1 MGFRGRAGFG
11 QGQMV
16 RGGRRSA
23 VERLSPQTREA
34 LVAAHTA
41 VKEERWGDAAA
52 AFDRF
57 GGVAEQRQLPRI
69 AAFLYAR
76 AATAH
81 GRVGAKDAMLA
92 SAEKG
97 LQNAVAARDNG
108 FSARVFGAFLES
120 LKETDFSDG
129 EPAIRDAMRNAL
141 GVAPRAPGQRR
152 APSRDQLRNL
162 AASCDVC
169 GSPLN
174 GEELQVTEEGRA
186 DCPTCGSAVL

>member
-11 QGQMV
+11 QGPMV

-34 LVAAHTA
+34 LAAAHGA
-41 VKEERWGDAAA
+41 VTEGRWADAAE
-52 AFDRF
+52 AFDKL
-57 GGVAEQRQLPRI
+57 GGVAQQRQLPRI

-81 GRVGAKDAMLA
+81 GRAGAQPAMLA

-108 FSARVFGAFLES
+108 FSARVFGSFLAA
-120 LKETDFSDG
+120 LKETDFADG
-129 EPAIRDAMRNAL
+129 EPAIREAMRNAL
-141 GVAPRAPGQRR
+141 GVAPREPGPRR

-162 AASCDVC
+162 PASCEVC

-174 GEELQVTEEGRA
+174 GDELQVSDEGRA